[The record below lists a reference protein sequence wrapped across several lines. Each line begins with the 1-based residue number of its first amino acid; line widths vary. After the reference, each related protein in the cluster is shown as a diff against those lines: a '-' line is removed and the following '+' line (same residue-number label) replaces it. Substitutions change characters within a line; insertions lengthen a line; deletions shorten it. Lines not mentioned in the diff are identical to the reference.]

1 MIQKCRVLIA
11 EDHKILREGLRAL
24 LASEGNIEVIA
35 EVDNGIDALH
45 QCVEQRPDVVIMDLS
60 MPGSNG
66 TEAIRNI
73 KRRFPEIRV
82 VVLTAHKVD
91 EYVHAALEAGAEAYV
106 LKDDSHSELLVAM
119 RSVLTGD
126 IFLSPS
132 ICGSVVRGYLQGGA
146 KPSARSPFDR
156 LTHREREVI
165 KLVAEGYRN
174 REIAEVMCLSTKT
187 VEKHRANL
195 MKKLSLHNATALTA
209 FAFEHGLIQ
218 R

>member
-1 MIQKCRVLIA
+1 MIHKCRVLIA

-24 LASEGNIEVIA
+24 LASEINIEVAA
-35 EVDNGIDALH
+35 EVANGIDALH
-45 QCVEQRPDVVIMDLS
+45 ACVEQRPDVVLMDLS

-73 KRRFPEIRV
+73 KRRFPEIHV
-82 VVLTAHKVD
+82 IVLTAHKVD
-91 EYVHAALEAGAEAYV
+91 EYVHAALDAGAGAYV
-106 LKDDSHSELLVAM
+106 LKEDSHRELFAAI
-119 RSVLTGD
+119 RSVQGGRV
-126 IFLSPS
+126 FLSPG
-132 ICGSVVRGYLQGGA
+132 ICGGVVRGYLHGG
-146 KPSARSPFDR
+146 KPLAHSPLER

-174 REIAEVMCLSTKT
+174 REIAQVMCLSAKT

-195 MKKLSLHNATALTA
+195 MKKLSLHNATAVTA
-209 FAFEHGLIQ
+209 FAFAHGLIQ

>member
-1 MIQKCRVLIA
+1 MIHKCRVLIA
-11 EDHKILREGLRAL
+11 EDHKILREGLRLL
-24 LASEGNIEVIA
+24 LASDANLDVVA
-35 EVDNGIDALH
+35 EVANGIDALH
-45 QCVEQRPDVVIMDLS
+45 ACVEQRPDVVLMDLS

-73 KRRFPEIRV
+73 KRRFPEIHV
-82 VVLTAHKVD
+82 IVLTAHKVD
-91 EYVHAALEAGAEAYV
+91 EYVHAALDAGAGAYV
-106 LKDDSHSELLVAM
+106 LKEDGHRELLVAI
-119 RSVLTGD
+119 RSVQSGHV
-126 IFLSPS
+126 FLSPS
-132 ICGSVVRGYLQGGA
+132 ICGSVVRGYLHGG
-146 KPSARSPFDR
+146 KPLARSPLER

-174 REIAEVMCLSTKT
+174 REIAQVMCLSAKT

-195 MKKLSLHNATALTA
+195 MKKLSLHNATAVTA